1 VRKNGNTSNDFTL
14 GSLNTRGGTANN
26 YANKVTLGQQAS
38 ITSHLMD
45 DFLWRSDPTSLPWV
59 GDVRC
64 YTRMPASDAAVQ
76 WTPSGAVLPMPN
88 YPAGT
93 TSNQGFGSTNAAY
106 MPFVPVC
113 DGTIGSLS
121 LTCTVAITADIKC
134 SIYASAAGAPTTVLG
149 SANLVSNPGVGTTT
163 FTFASPVA
171 VSRGVT
177 YFAAFRQSVTS
188 GNFLGMTAVPA
199 GGYGSGTLSVTYAS
213 FPTANPT
220 LTPSTNPSFPMTV
233 NITPTSG
240 ANSPFVADIQ
250 QDGATSYVSSST
262 VGQADLY
269 GIAPISATPS
279 SVVAV
284 VTRGLAQKTDAGTRN
299 IGLNLRSGA
308 TTSSGASTALN
319 TSFGWI
325 SRTDLTDPATSAAWT
340 ATGVNN
346 LQIGATVTA

>member
-1 VRKNGNTSNDFTL
+1 
-14 GSLNTRGGTANN
+14 
-26 YANKVTLGQQAS
+26 
-38 ITSHLMD
+38 
-45 DFLWRSDPTSLPWV
+45 
-59 GDVRC
+59 
-64 YTRMPASDAAVQ
+64 
-76 WTPSGAVLPMPN
+76 
-88 YPAGT
+88 
-93 TSNQGFGSTNAAY
+93 
-106 MPFVPVC
+106 
-113 DGTIGSLS
+113 
-121 LTCTVAITADIKC
+121 
-134 SIYASAAGAPTTVLG
+134 
-149 SANLVSNPGVGTTT
+149 
-163 FTFASPVA
+163 
-171 VSRGVT
+171 
-177 YFAAFRQSVTS
+177 
-188 GNFLGMTAVPA
+188 
-199 GGYGSGTLSVTYAS
+199 
-213 FPTANPT
+213 
-220 LTPSTNPSFPMTV
+220 MTV